1 MHDFR
6 ALSGE
11 LDSSVFDALADQAAI
26 AGRPVRGMFSSPWL
40 APQLG
45 RLDTGLIEPQLIVR
59 DLDAV
64 DVAKGTTLSFDG
76 QTFEVVGVEPDGTG
90 VTALILRPLS

>member
-1 MHDFR
+1 MQDFR
-6 ALSGE
+6 TLGGE
-11 LDSSVFDALADQAAI
+11 MDTGVFDALADQADI
-26 AGRPVRGMFSSPWL
+26 AGRLVLGMFSSPWL

-76 QTFEVVGVEPDGTG
+76 QTFEVVGIEPDGTG
-90 VTALILRPLS
+90 VTALILRPLT

>member
-1 MHDFR
+1 MAR
-6 ALSGE
+6 
-11 LDSSVFDALADQAAI
+11 
-26 AGRPVRGMFSSPWL
+26 
-40 APQLG
+40 PQLG

-76 QTFEVVGVEPDGTG
+76 QTFEVVGIEPDGTTS
-90 VTALILRPLS
+90 VPP

>member
-6 ALSGE
+6 TLGNE
-11 LDSSVFDALADQAAI
+11 LDASVFNTLADQADI
-26 AGRPVRGMFSSPWL
+26 AGRSVRGMFSSPWL
-40 APQLG
+40 APQVG

-64 DVAKGTTLSFDG
+64 DVARGTTLSFDG
-76 QTFEVVGVEPDGTG
+76 LIYEVVGIEPDGTG
-90 VTALILRPLS
+90 VTALILRPMT

>member
-1 MHDFR
+1 MQDFR
-6 ALSGE
+6 ALGNE
-11 LDSSVFDALADQAAI
+11 LDASVFDTLADQADI
-26 AGRPVRGMFSSPWL
+26 AGRLVRGMFSSPWL
-40 APQLG
+40 APQVG

-64 DVAKGTTLSFDG
+64 DVARGTTLSFDG

-90 VTALILRPLS
+90 VTALILRPMT

>member
-1 MHDFR
+1 MQDFR

-11 LDSSVFDALADQAAI
+11 LDASVFDALADQADI
-26 AGRPVRGMFSSPWL
+26 AGRPVLGMFSSPWL

-76 QTFEVVGVEPDGTG
+76 QAFEVVGVEPNGTG